1 MASHHMT
8 ASVVASTQPQTHV
21 GLQGVQHNYS
31 HYPSHPCTVVGGVG
45 QHQENNNYYE
55 HQLSAAMHTGSYGVG
70 VPISGSGPDMGQ
82 QPQQPQAAASNHGG
96 AGGSSPTSGGQ
107 RTSPVTSSIAQSA
120 HGMSNF
126 DNYLACSPDPTSTNS
141 ETANPEFSHFFLP
154 N

>member
-31 HYPSHPCTVVGGVG
+31 HYPSHPCTVVGGG
-45 QHQENNNYYE
+45 PQIHPENNNYYE
-55 HQLSAAMHTGSYGVG
+55 HQLSAAMHTGSYGAG
-70 VPISGSGPDMGQ
+70 VPISGPGPDMGQ
-82 QPQQPQAAASNHGG
+82 PQQPQGTASNHGG
-96 AGGSSPTSGGQ
+96 AGGSSPSSGGQ

-126 DNYLACSPDPTSTNS
+126 DNYLAYSEDPKVNS
-141 ETANPEFSHFFLP
+141 ET
-154 N
+154 